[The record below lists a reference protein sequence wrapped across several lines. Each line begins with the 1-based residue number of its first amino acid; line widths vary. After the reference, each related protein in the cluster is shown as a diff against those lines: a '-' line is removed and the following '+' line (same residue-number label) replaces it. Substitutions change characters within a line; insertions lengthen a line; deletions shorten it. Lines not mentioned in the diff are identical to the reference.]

1 MIMYRKNHE
10 SETSCILIE
19 CDHEVTKEVISLF
32 KKYKIRKKVR
42 KLKEVIRKFVKIL
55 KFFNFGLL
63 YFFFLRMYPLDCDF
77 CYINDEHFLSHK
89 IGLFFFSQVDI
100 TEVSDEYKI
109 FAALPSEEIGKR
121 LWLPLKQREVTLAHP
136 DPRLEQFGWRVVA
149 RDGSEVLPG
158 AKQMNKF

>member
-63 YFFFLRMYPLDCDF
+63 YFFSLRMYPLDCDF
-77 CYINDEHFLSHK
+77 CYINDEHFFYPIKLVS
-89 IGLFFFSQVDI
+89 FFFAGWYNWSKWWIQDLCSSSIRRDRKEIMAAIKTKGGHSGTSWPTIRTVWLESCSKGRVWSS
-100 TEVSDEYKI
+100 TRCKADE
-109 FAALPSEEIGKR
+109 
-121 LWLPLKQREVTLAHP
+121 
-136 DPRLEQFGWRVVA
+136 
-149 RDGSEVLPG
+149 
-158 AKQMNKF
+158 

>member
-63 YFFFLRMYPLDCDF
+63 YFFFWECTHWTVIFATSMMNIFYPIKLV
-77 CYINDEHFLSHK
+77 S
-89 IGLFFFSQVDI
+89 FFFFAGWYNWSKWWIQDLCSSSIRRDRKEIMAAIKTKGGHSGTSWPTIRTVWLESCSKGRVWSS
-100 TEVSDEYKI
+100 TRCKADE
-109 FAALPSEEIGKR
+109 
-121 LWLPLKQREVTLAHP
+121 
-136 DPRLEQFGWRVVA
+136 
-149 RDGSEVLPG
+149 
-158 AKQMNKF
+158 